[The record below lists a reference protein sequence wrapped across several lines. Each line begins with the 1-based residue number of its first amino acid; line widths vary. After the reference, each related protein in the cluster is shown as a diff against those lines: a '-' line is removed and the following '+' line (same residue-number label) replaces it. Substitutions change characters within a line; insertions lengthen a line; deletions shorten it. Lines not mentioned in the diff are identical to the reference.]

1 MTDRQQ
7 GPSYGF
13 NAPKTLPW
21 AQGHV
26 SGSRRQTPGAGD
38 RRPVQETAQDG
49 AGNTGGLGGG
59 LSQAHNHL
67 KGGRDEPAKPLL

>member
-1 MTDRQQ
+1 MGTGACEWVPETDARC
-7 GPSYGF
+7 
-13 NAPKTLPW
+13 
-21 AQGHV
+21 
-26 SGSRRQTPGAGD
+26 RRQTPGAGD